1 MIKVRTVVAF
11 YFSALLLSLSW
22 LYFISEDGSGWVI
35 ILFISSVVLALIGIS
50 LQWRDKGA

>member
-11 YFSALLLSLSW
+11 YFSALLLILSW
-22 LYFISEDGSGWVI
+22 FYFINEDGSGWVI
-35 ILFISSVVLALIGIS
+35 ILFVSSVVIALIGIS